1 MGKSKKVLDLKK
13 VDASAEEGESEL
25 GIGQK
30 GRTMLVPKASRTDL
44 VRQDLGYTPEEIDS
58 LFRDSIYPY
67 QQKLSRAA
75 YETRKRLLQIE
86 LLKVQ
91 RWAKKTGKRIMVV

>member
-1 MGKSKKVLDLKK
+1 MAESTDPILDLDLVDTSDEAGDSSPGLGKK
-13 VDASAEEGESEL
+13 GVSHLDPNA
-25 GIGQK
+25 
-30 GRTMLVPKASRTDL
+30 PRTDL
-44 VRQDLGYTPEEIDS
+44 VREDLGFTREQIDH

-67 QQKLSRAA
+67 SQKLSRTA

-91 RWAKKTGKRIMVV
+91 LRPFV